1 MLSSGVFE
9 ITIALQPGLLYK
21 FLDTNGQW
29 QPQFGGTSAT
39 GGTLGSNYGGGNDP
53 DAIPTPAVAG
63 NYKIV
68 VNFITGTY
76 TVTLV

>member
-1 MLSSGVFE
+1 MQITTRAIAMSTVAYITALTIGV
-9 ITIALQPGLLYK
+9 
-21 FLDTNGQW
+21 
-29 QPQFGGTSAT
+29 AT
-39 GGTLGSNYGGGNDP
+39 VATVAAN
-53 DAIPTPAVAG
+53 ATEEIPTPAVAG